1 MVHFKTINSTQREEV
16 RTGNGFYYFQP
27 NLIILGQ
34 PWGWRGGDSKKEKE
48 KLRNGKEERGEIR
61 RKNVNEKDDCQ
72 CKMNKRN
79 KKDRKDKKVEKDR
92 KETKTGGESSSQRRS
107 ETLDNI
113 VRV

>member
-1 MVHFKTINSTQREEV
+1 M
-16 RTGNGFYYFQP
+16 
-27 NLIILGQ
+27 
-34 PWGWRGGDSKKEKE
+34 
-48 KLRNGKEERGEIR
+48 
-61 RKNVNEKDDCQ
+61 NEKDDCQ